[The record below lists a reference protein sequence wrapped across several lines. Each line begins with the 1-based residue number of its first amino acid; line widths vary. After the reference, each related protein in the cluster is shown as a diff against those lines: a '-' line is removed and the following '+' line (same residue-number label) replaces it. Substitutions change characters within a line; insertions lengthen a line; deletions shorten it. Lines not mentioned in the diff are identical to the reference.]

1 MSGILTTEKQADPMQ
16 FLTISQAAN
25 LLNLPTHRIRIMIH
39 RNELP
44 ALKVGTQWRVRKSE
58 VIKFIQGLE
67 ER

>member
-1 MSGILTTEKQADPMQ
+1 MNNQADTL
-16 FLTISQAAN
+16 LTPGQAAD

-44 ALKVGTQWRVRKSE
+44 AMKVGSQWRVPKSE